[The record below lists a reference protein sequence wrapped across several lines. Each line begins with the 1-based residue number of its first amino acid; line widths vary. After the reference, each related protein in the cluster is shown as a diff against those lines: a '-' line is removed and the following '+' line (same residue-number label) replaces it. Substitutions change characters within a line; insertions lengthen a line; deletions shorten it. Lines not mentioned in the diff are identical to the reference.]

1 MNDIIK
7 WGIIGL
13 GNIAYGFAKSF
24 DNTKNAKLTAIASK
38 TPDKLSKFKNEFNIN
53 SNNCYDD
60 YEKLLNSADIDIV
73 YITLPHTFHFN
84 WVMQAIENGKRIL
97 IEKPAFLTLEQAKI
111 IKQKIEEKKYFL
123 QRVFSIDTYHI

>member
-13 GNIAYGFAKSF
+13 GNIAYRFAKSF

-60 YEKLLNSADIDIV
+60 YEKLLNSTDVDIV

-84 WVMQAIENGKRIL
+84 WVMQAIEK
-97 IEKPAFLTLEQAKI
+97 K
-111 IKQKIEEKKYFL
+111 KKY
-123 QRVFSIDTYHI
+123 